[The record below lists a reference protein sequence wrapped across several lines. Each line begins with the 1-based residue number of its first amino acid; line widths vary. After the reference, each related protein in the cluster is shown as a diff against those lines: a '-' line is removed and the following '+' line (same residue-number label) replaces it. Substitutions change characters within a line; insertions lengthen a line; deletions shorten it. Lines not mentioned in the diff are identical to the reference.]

1 MIEINGFTKKQALL
15 ADIIWACETQDQVD
29 YLIKSLPRTDRI
41 DAQIVLEM
49 IITATFDQSMDTS
62 LANEVLAQF
71 RL

>member
-15 ADIIWACETQDQVD
+15 ADIIWACETRDQVD